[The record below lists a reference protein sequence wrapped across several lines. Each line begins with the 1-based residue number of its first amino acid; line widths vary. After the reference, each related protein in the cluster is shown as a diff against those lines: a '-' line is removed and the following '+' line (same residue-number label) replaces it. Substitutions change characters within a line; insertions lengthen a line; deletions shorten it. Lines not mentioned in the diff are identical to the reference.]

1 MMLGLTY
8 SKVADAKA
16 DKTLDLFD
24 FMHSKI
30 ALTRMEVLASGC
42 VSDGYLKSL
51 IKISGNALILTE
63 KSTDDMEL
71 QLGRLNNLI

>member
-8 SKVADAKA
+8 SKVVDAKA
-16 DKTLDLFD
+16 DKTLDLFGSMD
-24 FMHSKI
+24 SKI

-42 VSDGYLKSL
+42 VSDGYLKYL

-63 KSTDDMEL
+63 KSTDDMEF

>member
-1 MMLGLTY
+1 MMLSLTY
-8 SKVADAKA
+8 SEATDAKA
-16 DKTLDLFD
+16 DKTLALFD
-24 FMHSKI
+24 SMHSKI
-30 ALTRMEVLASGC
+30 ALTIMEVLANGC

-63 KSTDDMEL
+63 KSTDDMEF